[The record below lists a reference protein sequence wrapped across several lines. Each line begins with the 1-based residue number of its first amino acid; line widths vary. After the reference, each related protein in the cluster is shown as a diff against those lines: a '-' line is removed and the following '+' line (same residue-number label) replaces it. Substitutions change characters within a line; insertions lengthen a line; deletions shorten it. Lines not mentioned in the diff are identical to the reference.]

1 MFAFLKLCGK
11 CGVSHLD
18 EQDKVLLVLRDAS
31 ALGCKKTEE
40 NNVYF
45 MAKSVRFF
53 KSRYWGLMFDLL
65 HRLD

>member
-1 MFAFLKLCGK
+1 M
-11 CGVSHLD
+11 SHLD
-18 EQDKVLLVLRDAS
+18 EQDKVLLVLRDSS

-40 NNVYF
+40 NNFYF